1 MGRCNKGPN
10 CRILTPK
17 GAFQEASMVR
27 SVEKVVE
34 LLQQYLNL
42 NINVTSADVLRLNYE
57 GNVFLR
63 NGQVDLAIDCYN
75 KALELGD
82 KEQEGV
88 LLLMRGSALLQRA
101 YDYRIRYREVLSL
114 AEEMLPKI
122 DTLLLLLMVLP
133 LPAGG
138 TSMLA
143 RDATFQLQV
152 SLGVLLQIGT
162 IYSNF
167 DGATLSTWNEAKQR
181 WPDWTS
187 ASVGNGAQLLARGSF
202 YWALYEQALL
212 RSLQDLL
219 SATVILP
226 GFAQAWRRAGEALSE
241 MRLLSSA
248 VEYYQVAI
256 RLDSS
261 LTDVLR
267 PAMER
272 IRIMEKVSE
281 KSSLRGLSAEAFLSM
296 LDE

>member
-1 MGRCNKGPN
+1 
-10 CRILTPK
+10 
-17 GAFQEASMVR
+17 MVR

-101 YDYRIRYREVLSL
+101 YDYRIRYRDVLSL
-114 AEEMLPKI
+114 AEEVLPKI
-122 DTLLLLLMVLP
+122 DTLMLLMMVLP
-133 LPAGG
+133 LPVVSPAM
-138 TSMLA
+138 SA
-143 RDATFQLQV
+143 RDANFQVQV

-162 IYSNF
+162 IYSSF
-167 DGATLSTWNEAKQR
+167 EGATLTAWNEARQR

-187 ASVGNGAQLLARGSF
+187 ASVTNGGQLLARGCF

-226 GFAQAWRRAGEALSE
+226 GFAQTWRRAGEALSE

-256 RLDSS
+256 HLDSS

-272 IRIMEKVSE
+272 IKIMEKVTE
-281 KSSLRGLSAEAFLSM
+281 KSSSRGLSAEAFLSM